1 LSGIVEAN
9 HENRKK
15 DVDVSRITYGV
26 FRISSTPVEGH
37 TYYVI
42 RDTKYGVVRKEGLN
56 IHWIRRP
63 KEVRFLLFLPSFS
76 MKKKFTKLSPD
87 LKKLIVPETPGI
99 TGNHAISADVKGSRK
114 PVSTFAE
121 RTLRHT
127 NGGATL
133 QAALWL
139 KQHLENG
146 GKLVVTLAGALSSF
160 QIGITLAELI
170 RKGKVHLVSATAANH
185 EEAYYRYVAHSHY
198 AYIPRYTELT
208 PEQEAELR
216 DAGLRRITDTFL
228 PEDESVRIMEP
239 HLLKMW
245 KKAEKKEE
253 RSFPHE
259 YFRRLFAENLIKP
272 DPKANPSD
280 CWTYAAYEK
289 DIPIVIPGFEDSTM
303 GNIFASYTY
312 DGKYRKDKG
321 LVISPDV
328 MKSGLE
334 YFTSLY
340 DWYMETAK
348 DAPVAFLQLGGG
360 IAADFVICAVPSLK
374 HDLHVPKVRDWAGFI
389 EIGSSPMSYGSYSG
403 AGGKEKITWDKLS
416 TKSYYQIIQSDVTV
430 AFPWIAAVLLDL

>member
-1 LSGIVEAN
+1 
-9 HENRKK
+9 
-15 DVDVSRITYGV
+15 
-26 FRISSTPVEGH
+26 
-37 TYYVI
+37 
-42 RDTKYGVVRKEGLN
+42 
-56 IHWIRRP
+56 
-63 KEVRFLLFLPSFS
+63 
-76 MKKKFTKLSPD
+76 MKKKFQSLSPA
-87 LKKLIVPETPGI
+87 LKKFIVTEPDAKTAG
-99 TGNHAISADVKGSRK
+99 TVTQRVRK
-114 PVSTFAE
+114 SKAPVSAFAAE
-121 RTLRHT
+121 ALKHC
-127 NGGATL
+127 NGGSTL

-139 KQHLENG
+139 KEHVENG
-146 GKLVVTLAGALSSF
+146 GKIVVTLAGALSSF
-160 QIGITLAELI
+160 QVGVTLAELI
-170 RKGKVHLVSATAANH
+170 RKGKVHLVSATGANH
-185 EEAYYRYVAHSHY
+185 EESYYRYVAHSHY

-245 KKAEKKEE
+245 KQAEKTGE
-253 RSFPHE
+253 RYFPHE
-259 YFRRLFAENLIKP
+259 YFRRLFAKGLIKP
-272 DPKANPSD
+272 DPKANPQD

-289 DIPIVIPGFEDSTM
+289 NIPIVVPGFEDSTM

-312 DGKYRKDKG
+312 SGKHKPKD
-321 LVISPDV
+321 VPTVDPRV

-334 YFTSLY
+334 YFTFLY
-340 DWYMETAK
+340 DWYMDAAK

-360 IAADFVICAVPSLK
+360 IAADFPICVVPSLK
-374 HDLHVPKVRDWAGFI
+374 HDLGHHKVRDWAGFV

>member
-1 LSGIVEAN
+1 MSKSKI
-9 HENRKK
+9 
-15 DVDVSRITYGV
+15 D
-26 FRISSTPVEGH
+26 
-37 TYYVI
+37 
-42 RDTKYGVVRKEGLN
+42 
-56 IHWIRRP
+56 
-63 KEVRFLLFLPSFS
+63 
-76 MKKKFTKLSPD
+76 KLSAG
-87 LKKLIVPETPGI
+87 LRKHII
-99 TGNHAISADVKGSRK
+99 TGSGAGKTQQGTLSVNVKKSK
-114 PVSTFAE
+114 FPVSAFAE
-121 RTLRHT
+121 NTLNHC

-139 KQHLENG
+139 KQHLANG

-160 QIGITLAELI
+160 QVGVMLAELI
-170 RKGKVHLVSATAANH
+170 RQGKVHLVSATAANH
-185 EEAYYRYVAHSHY
+185 EESYYRYVAHSHY

-245 KKAEKKEE
+245 KAAEKKGE
-253 RSFPHE
+253 RYFPHE
-259 YFRRLFAENLIKP
+259 YFRRLFAEKLIKP
-272 DPKANPSD
+272 DPTANPDD
-280 CWTYAAYEK
+280 CWAYAAYQK
-289 DIPIVIPGFEDSTM
+289 NIPIVIPGFEDSTM

-312 DGKYRKDKG
+312 SGKYRKDKSVV
-321 LVISPDV
+321 LNQNI

-340 DWYMETAK
+340 DWYMEASK
-348 DAPVAFLQLGGG
+348 DSPIAFLQLGGG
-360 IAADFVICAVPSLK
+360 ISADFPICVVPSIK
-374 HDLHVPKVRDWAGFI
+374 HDLQHHKGVRDWAGFI

-430 AFPWIAAVLLDL
+430 VFPWIAAILLDL